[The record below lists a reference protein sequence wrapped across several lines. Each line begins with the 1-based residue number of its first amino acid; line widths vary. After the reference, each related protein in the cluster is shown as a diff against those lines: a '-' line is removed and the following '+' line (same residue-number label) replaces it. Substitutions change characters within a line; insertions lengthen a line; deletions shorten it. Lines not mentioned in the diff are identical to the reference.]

1 MTVKVC
7 TDCKFCQ
14 WRDNRYYTS
23 MAESNHV
30 CIHALA
36 VDVVD
41 GSQESCCVARMT
53 DHFCGPYG
61 HQFEKKTD
69 D

>member
-7 TDCKFCQ
+7 TDCKFCGGFTGMELLCQ
-14 WRDNRYYTS
+14 
-23 MAESNHV
+23 
-30 CIHALA
+30 HALA